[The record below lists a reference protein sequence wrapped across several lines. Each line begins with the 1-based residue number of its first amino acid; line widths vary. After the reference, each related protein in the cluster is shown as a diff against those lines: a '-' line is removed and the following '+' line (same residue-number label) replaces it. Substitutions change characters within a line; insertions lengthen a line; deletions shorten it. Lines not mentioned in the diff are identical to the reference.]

1 MTAMAGSG
9 FWDRLADKYARQ
21 PIADEAA
28 YQTKLSVTRGYFRP
42 DMSLLELGCGTG
54 GTAISHAPFVAHI
67 RALDFSERMLDIARN
82 KARAAG
88 VDNVTFEQADISA
101 LSEPADSYDIVLGLS
116 ILHLLRDPDAVIGKV
131 HTMLRPGGLFI
142 TSTTCLG
149 DTLAAFKYIAPLGRA
164 VGLLPQ
170 LHVMTRA
177 ELLDKFTHAGFTIAH
192 QWLPGRGKALFV
204 VAEKRGRSVPLLPHT
219 EGPAHA

>member
-1 MTAMAGSG
+1 MTAASSS
-9 FWDRLADKYARQ
+9 FWDRLADQYARQ

-28 YQTKLSVTRGYFRP
+28 YQTKLRVTRSYFRP

-67 RALDFSERMLDIARN
+67 RALDFSERMLDIARA

-101 LSEPADSYDIVLGLS
+101 LLEPPGSYDMVLGLS
-116 ILHLLRDPDAVIGKV
+116 ILHLLKDPDAVIGRV
-131 HTMLRPGGLFI
+131 HAMLKPDGLFI
-142 TSTTCLG
+142 TSTACIG
-149 DTLAAFKYIAPLGRA
+149 DTMAALKFIAPLGRA
-164 VGLLPQ
+164 FGLLPQ
-170 LHVMTRA
+170 LHVMTGA
-177 ELLDKFTHAGFTIAH
+177 ELLDKFTRAGFTIAH

-204 VAEKRGRSVPLLPHT
+204 VAQKQG
-219 EGPAHA
+219 